1 MSTAEQLECR
11 HRPGHDHD
19 TEQRLKGE
27 ATFPLIIRLPA
38 PEVVTRREAGRPRE
52 DRREDRREDTRE
64 AEMAE
69 RMW

>member
-1 MSTAEQLECR
+1 MSKAEQLECR
-11 HRPGHDHD
+11 HRPGHD

-52 DRREDRREDTRE
+52 DRREDTRE
-64 AEMAE
+64 AEMVE